1 MEDVEAVE
9 FMSYKFK
16 KLHIDCDKLIAV
28 AKGGEKMATVI
39 KGAAIAGTKGSTV
52 DYYRKCESCGYTSSS
67 KYNTAHL
74 SNVYR
79 HSFRCPKCGNKQDI
93 EIRA

>member
-1 MEDVEAVE
+1 
-9 FMSYKFK
+9 
-16 KLHIDCDKLIAV
+16 
-28 AKGGEKMATVI
+28 MATAI
-39 KGAAIAGTKGSTV
+39 QGAIIAGEKGSTV

-74 SNVYR
+74 ANKYR

-93 EIRA
+93 EINAK